1 MALTHLNLAF
11 TAKGE
16 LSNKFCVRPGPELV
30 ATVPSLA
37 EVDATGCPQEWVE
50 QLRQLRPDVAIRQ

>member
-1 MALTHLNLAF
+1 MCVCAGPCALAWLMCRCGA
-11 TAKGE
+11 A
-16 LSNKFCVRPGPELV
+16 GPELV

>member
-1 MALTHLNLAF
+1 MCAGPCALAWLMCRCGA
-11 TAKGE
+11 A
-16 LSNKFCVRPGPELV
+16 GPELV